1 MSDFYAE
8 TRAIVESKA
17 STLSKYTYDTY
28 LSHLRKLQMYRP
40 TAECRD
46 ITEAFVFGYV
56 DFMHARKNSAGCIYR
71 EMEKFKI
78 NVPAGG
84 YGFEDGSLKNTV
96 QFMGKVLRTLKL

>member
-28 LSHLRKLQMYRP
+28 LSHLQKLQMYRP

-46 ITEAFVFGYV
+46 ITEAFVFGYI
-56 DFMHARKNSAGCIYR
+56 DFMHARKNSAGCIY
-71 EMEKFKI
+71 
-78 NVPAGG
+78 
-84 YGFEDGSLKNTV
+84 
-96 QFMGKVLRTLKL
+96 

>member
-46 ITEAFVFGYV
+46 ITEAFVFGYI

-71 EMEKFKI
+71 EKASNLESLRQTNVRKFEMQMEM
-78 NVPAGG
+78 
-84 YGFEDGSLKNTV
+84 FEKTV
-96 QFMGKVLRTLKL
+96 N

>member
-46 ITEAFVFGYV
+46 ITEAFVFGNI

-78 NVPAGG
+78 NVPAG
-84 YGFEDGSLKNTV
+84 
-96 QFMGKVLRTLKL
+96 